1 MQDIGREWGG
11 LDILVNN
18 AGILRDRS
26 IGKMTI
32 EEWQSVIDVNLS
44 GVFYSCKFG
53 LEVLRDGGSIVSVGS
68 LAAKMG
74 FHGQSNYAAAKA
86 GVQALTRVLARECA
100 KRSIRVN
107 AVAPGVIDTPM
118 VAQITDAA
126 RGQLTRSIALHRM
139 GRPQDV
145 AEAVLFLC
153 SPLAGYITGMCSRLT
168 AASWAER
175 HKVWCR
181 PTERPRVDSQPEGR
195 YNRTTKAS
203 PGWKACPDRR
213 ISMAENVP
221 SDGAGKQA
229 RAGDRGRRSA
239 VPGRPRRQAGETGPE
254 FHAPRRRGRGLRPG
268 RTPQAPSPSPSAAP
282 GPGPAPPDRA
292 KPRPERP
299 SSDRGKTRRTLSR
312 KSGPDR
318 PNGGRTC

>member
-1 MQDIGREWGG
+1 MSIAIDLSGRNALVTGSSQGIGAETARVLHRAGARVVLNHPDLGGGAVHHDALMLLEELLARREASAMVQAADVSDPAAVEAMMREVRREWGG

-32 EEWQSVIDVNLS
+32 DEWRSVIDVNLS
-44 GVFYSCKFG
+44 GAFHCCKFG
-53 LEVLRDGGSIVSVGS
+53 LEILRDGGSIVSIGS

-118 VAQITDAA
+118 VARISDAA
-126 RGQLTRSIALHRM
+126 REQLARSIALQRL

-153 SPLAGYITGMCSRLT
+153 SPLAGYITGHVL
-168 AASWAER
+168 E
-175 HKVWCR
+175 
-181 PTERPRVDSQPEGR
+181 VD
-195 YNRTTKAS
+195 
-203 PGWKACPDRR
+203 
-213 ISMAENVP
+213 
-221 SDGAGKQA
+221 
-229 RAGDRGRRSA
+229 
-239 VPGRPRRQAGETGPE
+239 
-254 FHAPRRRGRGLRPG
+254 
-268 RTPQAPSPSPSAAP
+268 
-282 GPGPAPPDRA
+282 
-292 KPRPERP
+292 
-299 SSDRGKTRRTLSR
+299 
-312 KSGPDR
+312 
-318 PNGGRTC
+318 GGFLG